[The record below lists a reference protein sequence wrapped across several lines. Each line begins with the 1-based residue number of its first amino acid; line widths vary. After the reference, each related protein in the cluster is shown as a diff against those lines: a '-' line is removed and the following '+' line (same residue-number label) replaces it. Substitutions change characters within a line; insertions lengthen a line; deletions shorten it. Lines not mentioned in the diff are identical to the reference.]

1 MEVLELEHSRILDGK
16 KIYTEKRR
24 NFISSQILKKKKTL
38 ISEPAQYFNTTECNT
53 ENNAVTFTAML

>member
-24 NFISSQILKKKKTL
+24 NFISSQILKKTL
-38 ISEPAQYFNTTECNT
+38 ISEPAQYFTATECNT
-53 ENNAVTFTAML
+53 ENNAVTFIAMLW